1 MLEGRKSNKNFMIN
15 LIFLFW
21 IMMIIV
27 HVYLMQV
34 VKMYV

>member
-1 MLEGRKSNKNFMIN
+1 MLESHKSDKNLIIN
-15 LIFLFW
+15 MIFLFW